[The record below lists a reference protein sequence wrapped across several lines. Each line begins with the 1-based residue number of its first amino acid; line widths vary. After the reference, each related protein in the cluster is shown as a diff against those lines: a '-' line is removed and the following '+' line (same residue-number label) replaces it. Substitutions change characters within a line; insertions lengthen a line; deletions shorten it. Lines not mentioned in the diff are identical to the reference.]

1 MKTHK
6 ASPLHVA
13 VPVPVFGL
21 LLVFIS
27 SAVADALDV
36 PAGLQSS
43 IINQIN
49 GQAGTKANAPKSDD
63 PSALANSFNSA
74 PAPGGKDKLDKM
86 IQQLNGPAPAADA
99 AKNGDASALTNMF
112 KSAPGPGGAAAA
124 AGDALTKIFKR
135 GPPPEAAGHQSALPP
150 SEDSTS
156 TQLASSF
163 PCIVMVMG
171 SLSFF
176 VAF

>member
-1 MKTHK
+1 MTTHK
-6 ASPLHVA
+6 ASPLP

-21 LLVFIS
+21 LFVFIS

-36 PAGLQSS
+36 PAGLQSN

-49 GQAGTKANAPKSDD
+49 GQAGTKANAPKSGD
-63 PSALANSFNSA
+63 PSALANSFTSA

-86 IQQLNGPAPAADA
+86 IKQLNGPAPAADA

-112 KSAPGPGGAAAA
+112 KSAPGPGGAAAG

-150 SEDSTS
+150 SKDSAS
-156 TQLASSF
+156 TQPASSF
-163 PCIVMVMG
+163 LCIVMVMG